1 MNENEQWKDGAG
13 GKCEL
18 CRRHGYCKKQCKEN
32 RRMVYRLMMDGIKKG
47 LAERKNKMSEDGGTS
62 PDETAQE
69 E

>member
-47 LAERKNKMSEDGGTS
+47 LAERKNKMSEDGDAS

-69 E
+69 A